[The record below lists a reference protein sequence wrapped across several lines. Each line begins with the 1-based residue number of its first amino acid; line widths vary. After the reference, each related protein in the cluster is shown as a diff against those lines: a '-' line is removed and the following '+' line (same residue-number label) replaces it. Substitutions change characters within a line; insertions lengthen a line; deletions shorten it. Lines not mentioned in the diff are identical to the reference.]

1 MAGVQQ
7 TGILV
12 LQPQEPVN
20 VPNPPEGSYYLYVN
34 IFDGITYYKDWHR
47 VSHPIA
53 GLPAVLPNNQIFVGN
68 AFNVANPVPVTGDV
82 TLTSTGLM
90 RVVAIQSVPVAP
102 GPFTTGTMLYYDGAV
117 WQKLLPGTNGQ
128 VLTMVGGVPTW
139 V

>member
-20 VPNPPEGSYYLYVN
+20 VPTPPVDSYYMFVN
-34 IFDGITYYKDWHR
+34 IFDGITYYKDWNR
-47 VSHPIA
+47 VCHPVGAI
-53 GLPAVLPNNQIFVGN
+53 PVLPNNQIFIGN
-68 AFNVANPVPVTGDV
+68 QYNVATPVTITGDV
-82 TLTSTGLM
+82 TSQNTGILTVTGI
-90 RVVAIQSVPVAP
+90 RGVPVAA
-102 GPFTTGTMLYYDGAV
+102 GPYTAGTMLYYDGAV

-128 VLTMVGGVPTW
+128 ILTMVGGVPTW